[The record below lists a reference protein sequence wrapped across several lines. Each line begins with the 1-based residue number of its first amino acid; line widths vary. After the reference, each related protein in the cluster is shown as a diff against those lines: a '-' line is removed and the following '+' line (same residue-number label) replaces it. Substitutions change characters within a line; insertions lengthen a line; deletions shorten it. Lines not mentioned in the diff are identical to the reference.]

1 MSAASCCCIVPRLF
15 HNLKNCAP
23 KKKNKKYLRT
33 DQRSITGGAARG
45 RGCRAFPGVLEAA
58 ACSGGEGEGSVRG
71 WEIRQGS
78 HAGRGRRPGATAGLG
93 EILTVVGLDP
103 LPLQKLH

>member
-1 MSAASCCCIVPRLF
+1 
-15 HNLKNCAP
+15 
-23 KKKNKKYLRT
+23 
-33 DQRSITGGAARG
+33 
-45 RGCRAFPGVLEAA
+45 VLEAA